1 MRSGPWKYSKEENS
15 PSYLIICDGGN
26 VRSASLATT
35 LKLDYGRE
43 AIAVGRLYMSPY
55 TMEILTDW
63 ADRIVVTQPHMI
75 ESVPEHNHHKV
86 SIIDFG
92 EDHWGISIP
101 PTLNQAADA
110 GAAELVRTEA

>member
-1 MRSGPWKYSKEENS
+1 LKGPIFKYSKEENS
-15 PSYLIICDGGN
+15 PSYLIVCDGGN

-43 AIAVGRLYMSPY
+43 AIAVGRLYMSPH

-75 ESVPEHNHHKV
+75 ESIPEHNHNKV
-86 SIIDFG
+86 SVIDFG
-92 EDHWGISIP
+92 IDQWGINIP
-101 PTLNQAADA
+101 PTLNEAANN
-110 GAAELVRTEA
+110 GAQFLVDSE